1 VPDADQGDTAPS
13 PQRGARLQAAIRRT
27 AIVTGRLLVIAAG
40 VALTGYLLSKLWMIL
55 LPVILALLVTT
66 VLWPPVRFLRRHGWP
81 PLAATSLIVLA
92 FLAVLAGVV
101 LVVVPPVAQQ
111 SGALADQAGQGLE
124 QVQNWL
130 TGPPFNLGENQI
142 GRAVDSAV
150 NTLQENAQSIA
161 GSALSWLFSIGSGIV
176 NAVLALV
183 LTFFFLKD
191 GARWLPWLERQVG
204 PRVAPHA
211 AALSRQSWQ
220 TLSEFIRQQAF
231 VGFIDAFFIG
241 LGLWILGVPLV
252 IPLSVLT
259 FVGAFIPII
268 GAFVAGAFAV
278 LIALVSNGWTTALIV
293 LGVVLLVQQLEGNV
307 LQPVIQG
314 RGLQLPPAVVMLA
327 VTAGGS
333 FAGIIGALLAVPVA
347 ALVAVFYRYARDQLD
362 GHDSPAAD
370 EPGAYRTRMVQPTES
385 RPGHERDA
393 AVEDG

>member
-1 VPDADQGDTAPS
+1 MS
-13 PQRGARLQAAIRRT
+13 
-27 AIVTGRLLVIAAG
+27 
-40 VALTGYLLSKLWMIL
+40 
-55 LPVILALLVTT
+55 
-66 VLWPPVRFLRRHGWP
+66 
-81 PLAATSLIVLA
+81 
-92 FLAVLAGVV
+92 
-101 LVVVPPVAQQ
+101 
-111 SGALADQAGQGLE
+111 
-124 QVQNWL
+124 
-130 TGPPFNLGENQI
+130 
-142 GRAVDSAV
+142 
-150 NTLQENAQSIA
+150 
-161 GSALSWLFSIGSGIV
+161 
-176 NAVLALV
+176 
-183 LTFFFLKD
+183 
-191 GARWLPWLERQVG
+191 
-204 PRVAPHA
+204 
-211 AALSRQSWQ
+211 QSWQ

-268 GAFVAGAFAV
+268 GAFVAGTFAV

-362 GHDSPAAD
+362 GHDSPTAD
-370 EPGAYRTRMVQPTES
+370 EPGAYRTQMVQPTDG